1 MELGLAGRGVIV
13 TGAAS
18 GIGRAC
24 ALAFAAEGARV
35 ALLDRDARGLAAAGD
50 ELRASGVGDA
60 SGVGGPVDAREFVV
74 DVTDES
80 SVASAVASA
89 ATALGTVDAV
99 VACAGISGPFGS
111 RVDDIALEDWN
122 AVLAVNVTGP
132 FLVVKHALPWLRLS
146 ATPSVVLLASDS
158 SFVAAPGMVPY
169 NASKGAVLQLMRALS
184 VDLAADG
191 VRVNAVCPSIVDTPM
206 ARADL
211 GVEPGGFAGADFPVQ
226 SPDEVARHVLYLASP
241 ASRPVNGHALVSDFG
256 YLARSSFPA

>member
-1 MELGLAGRGVIV
+1 MELGLAGLSVIV

-18 GIGRAC
+18 GIGRAT
-24 ALAFAAEGARV
+24 ALAFAREGARV
-35 ALLDRDARGLAAAGD
+35 ALLDRDEAGLRTLQA
-50 ELRASGVGDA
+50 ELRASGIDSAVTL
-60 SGVGGPVDAREFVV
+60 PV

-80 SVASAVASA
+80 SVRSAVGEA
-89 ATALGTVDAV
+89 AAALDGVDVV
-99 VACAGISGPFGS
+99 VACAGVSGPFGS
-111 RVDDIALEDWN
+111 PVDEIALEAWN

-132 FLVVKHALPWLRLS
+132 FLLVKHALPHLRRS
-146 ATPSVVLLASDS
+146 EAPAIVLLASDS

-226 SPDEVARHVLYLASP
+226 TAEEVARHVLYLAST

>member
-1 MELGLAGRGVIV
+1 MELQLAGRSVLV

-24 ALAFAAEGARV
+24 ALAFAAEGAAV
-35 ALLDRDARGLAAAGD
+35 ALLDRDARGLASVER
-50 ELRASGVGDA
+50 ELRASGAGAVVA
-60 SGVGGPVDAREFVV
+60 VPV
-74 DVTDES
+74 DVTDEE
-80 SVASAVASA
+80 SVSAAVAAA

-99 VACAGISGPFGS
+99 VTCAGISGPFGS
-111 RVDDIALEDWN
+111 PVDEIALTDWN

-132 FLVVKHALPWLRLS
+132 FLVVKHVLRHLRQADS
-146 ATPSVVLLASDS
+146 PAIVLLASDS

-211 GVEPGGFAGADFPVQ
+211 GVEPGGFASADFPVQ

>member
-1 MELGLAGRGVIV
+1 MELQLDGRGVLV

-35 ALLDRDARGLAAAGD
+35 ALLDRDARGLASAEA
-50 ELRASGVGDA
+50 ELRASGAAAVA
-60 SGVGGPVDAREFVV
+60 IQV
-74 DVTDES
+74 DVTDEA
-80 SVASAVASA
+80 SVSSAVTAAS
-89 ATALGTVDAV
+89 TALGTVDAV
-99 VACAGISGPFGS
+99 IACAGISGPFGS
-111 RVDDIALEDWN
+111 PVDEIALADWN

-132 FLVVKHALPWLRLS
+132 FLIVKHALPHLRS
-146 ATPSVVLLASDS
+146 AEAPSIVLLASDS

-211 GVEPGGFAGADFPVQ
+211 GVQPGGFADAEFPVQ
-226 SPDEVARHVLYLASP
+226 SPAEVARHVLYLASP
-241 ASRPVNGHALVSDFG
+241 VSRPVNGHALVSDFG

>member
-1 MELGLAGRGVIV
+1 MELRLAGRSVLV

-24 ALAFAAEGARV
+24 ALAFAAEGAAV
-35 ALLDRDARGLAAAGD
+35 ALLDRDARGLASVER
-50 ELRASGVGDA
+50 ELRASGAGAVVA
-60 SGVGGPVDAREFVV
+60 VPV
-74 DVTDES
+74 DVTDEE
-80 SVASAVASA
+80 SVSAAVAAA

-99 VACAGISGPFGS
+99 VTCAGISGPFGS
-111 RVDDIALEDWN
+111 PVDEIALTDWN

-132 FLVVKHALPWLRLS
+132 FLVVKHVLRHLRQADS
-146 ATPSVVLLASDS
+146 PAIVLLASDS

-211 GVEPGGFAGADFPVQ
+211 GVEPGGFASADFPVQ